1 MRRWIV
7 LLLLA
12 GILPAL
18 PAQPAADAPVRLSP
32 PAVRTELVAVVTAQL
47 AAFRAE
53 DWPAAYACASQAFQ
67 GVMPLPQFRTLIT
80 AKYPVVQKNTR
91 AEFGL
96 PRDNG
101 AVAIVPV
108 RVFGQGTSEAFNW
121 LLVKEGAGWKITG
134 VVPQSTAGG
143 A

>member
-1 MRRWIV
+1 MV
-7 LLLLA
+7 LLMLA
-12 GILPAL
+12 GSVPAL
-18 PAQPAADAPVRLSP
+18 RAQPAAGAPARLSP
-32 PAVRTELVAVVTAQL
+32 PAVRIQLVAVVTAQL

-53 DWPAAYACASQAFQ
+53 DWPAAYACAARAFQ
-67 GVMPLPQFRTLIT
+67 GVMPLPQFRALIT
-80 AKYPVVQKNTR
+80 AKYPVVEQNTR

-101 AVAIVPV
+101 TVGIVPV
-108 RVFGQGTSEAFNW
+108 RVFGQGTSKTFNW
-121 LLVKEGAGWKITG
+121 LLVKEGSGWKITG

>member
-1 MRRWIV
+1 MV
-7 LLLLA
+7 LLMLA
-12 GILPAL
+12 GSVPAL
-18 PAQPAADAPVRLSP
+18 RAQPAAGAPARLSP
-32 PAVRTELVAVVTAQL
+32 PAVRIQLVAVVTAQL

-53 DWPAAYACASQAFQ
+53 DWPAAYACAARVFQ
-67 GVMPLPQFRTLIT
+67 GVMPLPQFRALIT
-80 AKYPVVQKNTR
+80 AKFPVVEKNTR

-101 AVAIVPV
+101 TVAIVPV
-108 RVFGQGTSEAFNW
+108 RVFGRGTSEAFNW
-121 LLVKEGAGWKITG
+121 LLVKEGSDWKITG